1 MVKQARPNPFSTALA
16 ETFNPSIIDA
26 FTPLGYKPS
35 PKQQLFHEMSSAGV
49 SAILFGGARG
59 GGKSAAL
66 TMDAIHNAINYPGM
80 RILCLRRTYP
90 ELEESFLAELKKRQ
104 YALPLGGKWNQTDKK
119 LRFNN
124 GSEINFSYAETEV
137 DISRILGGEYQLI
150 YIDEA
155 SRTLPIIIKHAEESM
170 RSSNPAIPT
179 LGLRLATNP
188 GGIGGSYLKNRFIK
202 PTLKGAQL
210 YEDSQERTVGYIQS
224 LYTDNPYLNQ
234 KEYKKILDAIDDP
247 ARRAAMRDGDWDAQV
262 GQFFE
267 QWSYER
273 HVIPFSR
280 HADGTRWELPVE
292 WQRYAG
298 IDYGVH
304 APFAVVWSA
313 IDPAYGR
320 MYIYR
325 ELYATGVPAQQQAEQ
340 ILEAEEA
347 ALETEV
353 IRAAD
358 PSMWGDRG
366 TLMTIADI
374 YGYNGCGIMK
384 ANNNRLSGWARCHHF
399 LNEAPACEYHAERG
413 WESCPL
419 LHVFG
424 DECPNF
430 VETIP
435 ELPRDKNNPDDAETK
450 NVPDHIADAWRYMC
464 MTAGTAGGPVMY
476 DNENGASAEDM
487 RHLQEEALLAYS
499 PQPVSTDDRFVMGD
513 LRMKF

>member
-1 MVKQARPNPFSTALA
+1 MARKKAAPNPFALA
-16 ETFNPSIIDA
+16 MQETINPGVIDA

-35 PKQQLFHEMSSAGV
+35 AKQKVFHEMSQQKLAG
-49 SAILFGGARG
+49 ILFGGARG

-66 TMDAIHNAINYPGM
+66 TMEAIHCAVNYPGM

-104 YALPLGGKWNQTDKK
+104 YAVPLGAKWNQTDKK
-119 LRFNN
+119 LRFTN

-150 YIDEA
+150 CIDEA
-155 SRTLPIIIKHAEESM
+155 SRTLPIIIQHAEENL
-170 RSSNPAIPT
+170 RTANPAIPVI
-179 LGLRLATNP
+179 GLRLCTNP
-188 GGIGGSYLKNRFIK
+188 GGIGGSYLKSRFIK
-202 PTLKGAQL
+202 PTQKGAHIH
-210 YEDSQERTVGYIQS
+210 EDDVGRKWAYIQS
-224 LYTDNPYLNQ
+224 LFTDNPYLNQ
-234 KEYKKILDAIDDP
+234 KEYEKILSAIADP

-267 QWSYER
+267 QWNYER
-273 HVIPFSR
+273 HVIAR
-280 HADGTRWELPVE
+280 HWELPIE

-304 APFAVVWSA
+304 APYACIWAA
-313 IDPAYGR
+313 IDQDGR
-320 MYIYR
+320 QWVYR
-325 ELYATGVPAQQQAEQ
+325 ELYAIGVPAKEQAMQ

-347 ALETEV
+347 ANETEV

-366 TLMTIADI
+366 TPMTIADI

-384 ANNNRLSGWARCHHF
+384 ANNNRPSGWARCHHF
-399 LNEAPACEYHAERG
+399 LNEGPACEYHSSLDPP
-413 WESCPL
+413 WETCPMV
-419 LHVFG
+419 HVFG

-435 ELPRDKNNPDDAETK
+435 ELPRDPNNPDDAATK
-450 NVPDHIADAWRYMC
+450 NVPDHIPDAWRYLC
-464 MTAGTAGGPVMY
+464 MTAGTAGGPVIY
-476 DNENGASAEDM
+476 ENQTNASSDDI
-487 RHLQEEALLAYS
+487 RQLHEEESAAYLPAQAS
-499 PQPVSTDDRFVMGD
+499 LIEGGRFVIGD
-513 LRMKF
+513 LGMRF